1 MTKTGVGI
9 RAIHRRSGRDRDG
22 LLLLYGNGWGQRW
35 QIAPREEDHAR
46 SEAARVGR
54 GSTGSIL
61 VLDAGT
67 EETAILVV
75 AWSMVA
81 AAVVLE
87 SHQDRGDATSSG
99 RYASPTP

>member
-1 MTKTGVGI
+1 M
-9 RAIHRRSGRDRDG
+9 AH
-22 LLLLYGNGWGQRW
+22 LLLYGNGWSQRW
-35 QIAPREEDHAR
+35 QIAPGQEEHAR

-54 GSTGSIL
+54 EGTGNIL

-67 EETAILVV
+67 EETATLVV

-87 SHQDRGDATSSG
+87 SHQDRGDARSSG
-99 RYASPTP
+99 QYA